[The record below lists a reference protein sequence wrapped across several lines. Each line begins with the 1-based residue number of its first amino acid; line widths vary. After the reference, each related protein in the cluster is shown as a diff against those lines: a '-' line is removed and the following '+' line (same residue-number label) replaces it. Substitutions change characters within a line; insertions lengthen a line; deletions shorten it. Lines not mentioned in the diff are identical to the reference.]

1 MPTLKYDLVGDVS
14 PLADALAKA
23 EAALKDTAT
32 ESAKTDAAVKKLGN
46 TSDKTAADVRDL
58 GTASTKT
65 ASAVDK
71 VGDKSTAASKD
82 VDKLGSAADSAK
94 KAAAGLGGPIG
105 DLAGRVDNFAQAA
118 KGAAVAL
125 GPVGVVLGA
134 VVLGAGAAVAGFIAV
149 ASGIVSMQHAA
160 EDAVAEL
167 KGLKGALAISREDVA
182 SIESAGTALDS
193 VEIIAKKLNIAF
205 SSDLAP
211 TVQRIAVLVAAL
223 GLATIDAA
231 NYFGGFGKILQDV
244 INFAINP
251 VNTIMGA
258 TVKGLIAIA
267 EWMGKE
273 VPASAYAFVDSLV
286 AQAQPLKMFD
296 GMLIETEH
304 SLADYIQTIE
314 DSLPEIKR
322 FKAGTAGATKEIAK
336 QADVAKVGE
345 QAAAGLASA
354 SLEGIS
360 ARLEGERMLAAE
372 KQRLDEEEATR
383 RTAMLAT
390 QSAQADAAIQKQTED
405 IGMLIAN
412 MTAAFSGFQQARVE
426 SLDAE
431 VARRQEAVDTMLA
444 QLTEGEGTLSAAQEK
459 EIRRRLNAETAAI
472 SALEK
477 KKKRAAMAAFLATKT
492 ASLAQVAVD
501 TARNLVSFAAPP
513 PLGLGPIAGPIA
525 AVALGGLGAAAVLA
539 APPPA
544 FRTGGVVPENAPR
557 IGQSDQRLIAAE
569 PGEIV
574 MNPEQQRKSGGGGP
588 IVALLQF
595 GDSEIARLRATVLQG
610 AEAERAIRRASGMLG
625 MVPAYGG

>member
-23 EAALKDTAT
+23 EAALKDTTT
-32 ESAKTDAAVKKLGN
+32 ESAKTDAAVKKLGT

-65 ASAVDK
+65 AAAVDK
-71 VGDKSTAASKD
+71 VGDKSVAASKD
-82 VDKLGSAADSAK
+82 VDKFGNATEAAK
-94 KAAAGLGGPIG
+94 KGAAGMGGVVG
-105 DLAGRVDNFAQAA
+105 DLAGRIENFAGAA

-134 VVLGAGAAVAGFIAV
+134 VVLGATAFVAGAIAA
-149 ASGIVSMQHAA
+149 ASAIVSMQRAA
-160 EDAVAEL
+160 EDAVEEL
-167 KGLKGALAISREDVA
+167 KGLKGALAISKEDVR
-182 SIESAGTALDS
+182 SVESAGSALDA

-205 SSDLAP
+205 SADLAP

-258 TVKGLIAIA
+258 TVKGLIALA
-267 EWMGKE
+267 EYLGKE
-273 VPASAYAFVDSLV
+273 VPASAYEFIDSLV
-286 AQAQPLKMFD
+286 AQNQPLKMFD

-304 SLADYIQTIE
+304 SLSDYIKTIE

-322 FKAGTAGATKEIAK
+322 FKTGTAEATKEIAK
-336 QADVAKVGE
+336 QAEVAKVAE
-345 QAAAGLASA
+345 KAATGLASA
-354 SLEGIS
+354 SLASIS
-360 ARLEGERMLAAE
+360 ERLEAERMLAEE
-372 KQRLDEEEATR
+372 KRRLDEEETIR
-383 RTAMLAT
+383 RAAMLAQ
-390 QSAQADAAIQKQTED
+390 QSAAADAAIQQQTGQ
-405 IGMLIAN
+405 IGSLIAN
-412 MTAAFSGFQQARVE
+412 MTAAFAGFQQARVE

-459 EIRRRLNAETAAI
+459 EIRRRLNAETTAI
-472 SALEK
+472 AALEK
-477 KKKRAAMAAFLATKT
+477 RKKRAAIAAFVASKT
-492 ASLAQVAVD
+492 AGLAQVAVD

-513 PLGLGPIAGPIA
+513 PLGLGPVAGPIA

-544 FRTGGVVPENAPR
+544 FRVGGEVPSNAPR
-557 IGQSDQRLIAAE
+557 FGQSDQRMVLAE
-569 PGEIV
+569 PGEKIV
-574 MNPEQQRKSGGGGP
+574 NPEQQRKQGGGGP
-588 IVALLQF
+588 IVALLQL
-595 GDSEIARLRATVLQG
+595 GESEFVRLRSAVLSG
-610 AEAERAIRRASGMLG
+610 PEAERAIRRASGMLG